1 MLSAARAGPAR
12 LRAGGPALH
21 RGHRGRVL
29 HSRAVFS
36 PSRRRFRHGF
46 GMSLPVYLAFLFGSR
61 RIIHRADLRRAGMS
75 GQEIT
80 EAVRRH
86 DIIRV
91 RRDHYARPSLDQHT
105 LEAVRVGG
113 RLACVSA
120 AAELGLFAFDH
131 SHTHLHLDREAS
143 RLRSP
148 HTRFRP
154 LAELPRDGVQLH
166 WWPLIDE
173 ADGSEYCVGVRD
185 ALVQIIRCQEPRFAL
200 AALDLAVHENHIRP
214 SDLDAIFARVP
225 LAQQSLRA
233 RINARSEAG
242 QETVLRQLIIDAGL
256 RCEIQVRID
265 GVGRVDFLV
274 EGRVVVE
281 ADSQGFHKEWEQH
294 IRDRNRDLLLAERGY
309 LSLRVL
315 YQHIMFEPEN
325 VIAAIRRLVLISRA
339 DGTPG

>member
-1 MLSAARAGPAR
+1 
-12 LRAGGPALH
+12 
-21 RGHRGRVL
+21 
-29 HSRAVFS
+29 
-36 PSRRRFRHGF
+36 
-46 GMSLPVYLAFLFGSR
+46 MSTPVYLAFLFGSR
-61 RIIHRADLRRAGMS
+61 RIIHRVDLRRGGLS
-75 GQEIT
+75 GVEIT
-80 EAVRRH
+80 EAVRRQ

-91 RRDHYARPSLDQHT
+91 RRDHYARPGLDQHT

-166 WWPLIDE
+166 WWPLID
-173 ADGSEYCVGVRD
+173 ATDGNEFCVGVKD

-200 AALDLAVHENHIRP
+200 AALDLALHERRIRHR
-214 SDLDAIFARVP
+214 DLNAIFARVP
-225 LAQQSLRA
+225 AAQQSLRPQ
-233 RINARSEAG
+233 INARSEAG
-242 QETVLRQLIIDAGL
+242 QETVVRQLILDAGL
-256 RCEIQVRID
+256 RCEIQVSID
-265 GVGRVDFLV
+265 GVGRVDLLV
-274 EGRVVVE
+274 EGCVVVE

-294 IRDRNRDLLLAERGY
+294 IRDRTRDLLLAERGY

-315 YQHIMFEPEN
+315 YQHIMFEPET
-325 VIAAIRRLVLISRA
+325 VVAAIRRLVDISRA
-339 DGTPG
+339 GRPLS

>member
-1 MLSAARAGPAR
+1 MSTPA
-12 LRAGGPALH
+12 
-21 RGHRGRVL
+21 
-29 HSRAVFS
+29 
-36 PSRRRFRHGF
+36 
-46 GMSLPVYLAFLFGSR
+46 YLAFLFGTR
-61 RIIHRADLRRAGMS
+61 RIIHRVDLRRGGLS
-75 GQEIT
+75 GVEIT
-80 EAVRRH
+80 EAVRRQ

-91 RRDHYARPSLDQHT
+91 RRDHYARPGLDQHT

-166 WWPLIDE
+166 WWPLID
-173 ADGSEYCVGVRD
+173 ATDGNEFCVGIKD

-200 AALDLAVHENHIRP
+200 AALDLALHERRIRHR
-214 SDLDAIFARVP
+214 DLNAIFARVP
-225 LAQQSLRA
+225 AAQQSLRPQ
-233 RINARSEAG
+233 INARSEAG
-242 QETVLRQLIIDAGL
+242 QETVVRQLILDAGL
-256 RCEIQVRID
+256 RCEIQVSID
-265 GVGRVDFLV
+265 GVGRVDLLV
-274 EGRVVVE
+274 EGCVVVE

-294 IRDRNRDLLLAERGY
+294 IRDRSRDLLLAERGY

-315 YQHIMFEPEN
+315 YQHIMFEPET
-325 VIAAIRRLVLISRA
+325 VIAAIRRLVHISRA
-339 DGTPG
+339 GRPLS

>member
-1 MLSAARAGPAR
+1 MSTPA
-12 LRAGGPALH
+12 
-21 RGHRGRVL
+21 
-29 HSRAVFS
+29 
-36 PSRRRFRHGF
+36 
-46 GMSLPVYLAFLFGSR
+46 YLAFLFGTR
-61 RIIHRADLRRAGMS
+61 RIIHRVDLRRGGLS
-75 GQEIT
+75 GVEIT
-80 EAVRRH
+80 EAVRRQ

-91 RRDHYARPSLDQHT
+91 RRDHYARPGLDQHT

-166 WWPLIDE
+166 WWPLID
-173 ADGSEYCVGVRD
+173 ATDGNEFCVGIKD

-200 AALDLAVHENHIRP
+200 AALDLALHERRIRHR
-214 SDLDAIFARVP
+214 DLNAIFARVP
-225 LAQQSLRA
+225 AAQQSLRA
-233 RINARSEAG
+233 QINARSEAG
-242 QETVLRQLIIDAGL
+242 QETVVRQLILDAGL
-256 RCEIQVRID
+256 RCEIQVSID
-265 GVGRVDFLV
+265 GVGRVDLLV
-274 EGRVVVE
+274 EGCVVVE

-294 IRDRNRDLLLAERGY
+294 IRDRSRDLLLAERGY

-315 YQHIMFEPEN
+315 YQHIMFEPET
-325 VIAAIRRLVLISRA
+325 VIAAIRRLVHISRA
-339 DGTPG
+339 GRPLS

>member
-1 MLSAARAGPAR
+1 MP
-12 LRAGGPALH
+12 
-21 RGHRGRVL
+21 
-29 HSRAVFS
+29 
-36 PSRRRFRHGF
+36 
-46 GMSLPVYLAFLFGSR
+46 PVYLAYLFGSR
-61 RIIHRADLRRAGMS
+61 RIIHRMDLRRSGMS
-75 GQEIT
+75 GGAIT
-80 EAVRRH
+80 AAVRNG

-91 RRDHYARPSLDQHT
+91 RRDHYARPTLDQHT

-120 AAELGLFAFDH
+120 AAELGLFVFDD

-173 ADGSEYCVGVRD
+173 SEGTEFCVGVRD

-200 AALDLAVHENHIRP
+200 AALDLALHERRIRHH
-214 SDLDAIFARVP
+214 DLAEIFARVP
-225 LAQQSLRA
+225 AAHQSLRP

-242 QETVLRQLIIDAGL
+242 QETVLREVILNAGL
-256 RCEIQVRID
+256 QCEIQVVID
-265 GVGRVDFLV
+265 GVGRVDTLV
-274 EGRVVVE
+274 EGCVVVE

-294 IRDRNRDLLLAERGY
+294 VRDRSRDLLLAERGY
-309 LSLRVL
+309 VSLRVL
-315 YQHIMFEPEN
+315 YQHIMFEPET
-325 VIAAIRRLVLISRA
+325 VVAAIRHLVEISRGGA
-339 DGTPG
+339 ARP

>member
-1 MLSAARAGPAR
+1 MSTPA
-12 LRAGGPALH
+12 
-21 RGHRGRVL
+21 
-29 HSRAVFS
+29 
-36 PSRRRFRHGF
+36 
-46 GMSLPVYLAFLFGSR
+46 YLAFLFGTR
-61 RIIHRADLRRAGMS
+61 RIIHRVDLRRGGLS
-75 GQEIT
+75 GVEIT
-80 EAVRRH
+80 EAVRRQ

-91 RRDHYARPSLDQHT
+91 RRDHYARPGLDQHT

-166 WWPLIDE
+166 WWPLID
-173 ADGSEYCVGVRD
+173 ATDGNEFCVGIKD

-200 AALDLAVHENHIRP
+200 AALDLALHERRIRHR
-214 SDLDAIFARVP
+214 DLNAIFARVP
-225 LAQQSLRA
+225 AAQQSLRPQ
-233 RINARSEAG
+233 INARSEAG
-242 QETVLRQLIIDAGL
+242 QETVVRQLILDAGL
-256 RCEIQVRID
+256 RCEIQVSID
-265 GVGRVDFLV
+265 GVGRVDLLV
-274 EGRVVVE
+274 EGCVVVE

-294 IRDRNRDLLLAERGY
+294 IRDRTRDLLLAERGY

-315 YQHIMFEPEN
+315 YQHIMFEPET
-325 VIAAIRRLVLISRA
+325 VVAAIRRLVEISRA
-339 DGTPG
+339 GRPLS

>member
-1 MLSAARAGPAR
+1 MSTPA
-12 LRAGGPALH
+12 
-21 RGHRGRVL
+21 
-29 HSRAVFS
+29 
-36 PSRRRFRHGF
+36 
-46 GMSLPVYLAFLFGSR
+46 YLAFLFGTR
-61 RIIHRADLRRAGMS
+61 RIIHRVDLRRGGLS
-75 GQEIT
+75 GVEIT
-80 EAVRRH
+80 EAVRRQ

-91 RRDHYARPSLDQHT
+91 RRDHYARPGLDQHT

-166 WWPLIDE
+166 WWPLID
-173 ADGSEYCVGVRD
+173 ATDGNEFCVGIKD

-200 AALDLAVHENHIRP
+200 AALDLALHERRIRHR
-214 SDLDAIFARVP
+214 DLNAIFARVP
-225 LAQQSLRA
+225 AAQQSLRPQ
-233 RINARSEAG
+233 INARSEAG
-242 QETVLRQLIIDAGL
+242 QETVVRQLILDAGL
-256 RCEIQVRID
+256 RCEIQVSIV
-265 GVGRVDFLV
+265 GVGRVDLLV
-274 EGRVVVE
+274 EGCVVVE

-294 IRDRNRDLLLAERGY
+294 IRDRSRDLLLAERGY

-315 YQHIMFEPEN
+315 YQHIMFEPET
-325 VIAAIRRLVLISRA
+325 VIAAIRRLVHISRA
-339 DGTPG
+339 GRPLS